1 MTRIAR
7 DPAVHQRS
15 RRRKQKGLR
24 PTWKNSKDSWSIT
37 WPRAE
42 TGPYGRLDCAASCG
56 AGKERRLLRN
66 SRFCM
71 GLFLPVAETPPEL
84 ACSRQRRRAGIPA
97 ACGVGGGWWPAGR
110 RRSPGRRNM
119 DTALRAPVDL
129 QLPTAWQNACQRTVR
144 WGAKGRYQRE
154 QRDTKPR
161 GDFLLERVFQS
172 HVCLLVQ
179 KCSGL
184 LLSLNHAKHVLL
196 RATIKH
202 LIAALVFPTVRYC
215 MSVFGICGQTGK
227 RRMQK
232 VINFAAHVLSG
243 RSIYDHIAD
252 VLCDARW
259 LTAEQVVTN
268 HRS

>member
-84 ACSRQRRRAGIPA
+84 ACSRQRRRAGVPA
-97 ACGVGGGWWPAGR
+97 ACGVGGGWRPAGR

-119 DTALRAPVDL
+119 ETALRAPVDL

-144 WGAKGRYQRE
+144 WGGKGRHQRV
-154 QRDTKPR
+154 QRDMKPR
-161 GDFLLERVFQS
+161 GIFFIGTRLSVTCLFACSKMFRIVTFSKPCEARSAACHDQTSDSRFSVSDCALL
-172 HVCLLVQ
+172 HVGVWDMW
-179 KCSGL
+179 SNGEAPD
-184 LLSLNHAKHVLL
+184 AKGD
-196 RATIKH
+196 K
-202 LIAALVFPTVRYC
+202 
-215 MSVFGICGQTGK
+215 
-227 RRMQK
+227 
-232 VINFAAHVLSG
+232 
-243 RSIYDHIAD
+243 
-252 VLCDARW
+252 LCRTCTEW
-259 LTAEQVVTN
+259 T
-268 HRS
+268 